1 MIQDLR
7 NYGQESLG
15 INTVLV
21 LTQFNDSQTSSIAAG
36 YGNSGALF
44 LNQPRLHENGVEKE
58 KIQRIIHANN
68 HGITA
73 LACGPTDDVIGV

>member
-7 NYGQESLG
+7 NYGQETLG

-44 LNQPRLHENGVEKE
+44 
-58 KIQRIIHANN
+58 
-68 HGITA
+68 
-73 LACGPTDDVIGV
+73 

>member
-7 NYGQESLG
+7 NYGQETLG

-44 LNQPRLHENGVEKE
+44 LNQPRLHENGVGKE
-58 KIQRIIHANN
+58 IQRIIHANN
-68 HGITA
+68 HSITA
-73 LACGPTDDVIGV
+73 LACGPTHGVIGV